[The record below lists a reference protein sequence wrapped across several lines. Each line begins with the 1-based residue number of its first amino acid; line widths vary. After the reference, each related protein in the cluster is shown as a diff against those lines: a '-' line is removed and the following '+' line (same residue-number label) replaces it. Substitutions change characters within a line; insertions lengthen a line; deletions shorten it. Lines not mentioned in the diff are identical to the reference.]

1 MSEEWLARMRELARR
16 DADEL
21 TPRPQFTVYGLAE
34 PEVLPLGA
42 TLPMQ
47 DRDGEWASVG
57 LTYGDWASAA
67 GPWLIVVS
75 TPPRA
80 TPFDKE
86 FLLGEIDTDR
96 NRLAAEAWVDDEE
109 PPGPP
114 EYRPGRIK
122 TDKRNEHA
130 LLCRHGTLAAAHL
143 RPGDANVTVLVRGVD
158 LAGIRLVPVADLE
171 PYLRGREVQLEQIE
185 EYGQRMEPVL
195 EPAEGLAAYRA
206 YARHQVDGLL
216 RIWAVRQS
224 GAVPRFRAGEDATTA
239 ALGIR
244 ACHELSDRSGISLIK
259 AETQIKEFTDHLAA
273 MVQYVRW
280 FTGNERLRDR
290 AVDETLRHALL
301 GEKVS
306 SDKAQQAWANYW
318 NYQTSLAV
326 QSASHEALKAAA
338 RVGSELIRE
347 KWIDAW
353 LEWSFPH

>member
-1 MSEEWLARMRELARR
+1 MSEQWLARMRELARR

-21 TPRPQFTVYGLAE
+21 TPRPEFTVYGLAE

-42 TLPMQ
+42 TVPMQ

-67 GPWLIVVS
+67 GPWVIVVS
-75 TPPRA
+75 TPPRD

-86 FLLGEIDTDR
+86 FLLGEIETDR

-109 PPGPP
+109 PPGPAK
-114 EYRPGRIK
+114 YQAGRIE
-122 TDKRNEHA
+122 TDKRDEHA
-130 LLCRHGTLAAAHL
+130 LICRHGALAAAHL
-143 RPGDANVTVLVRGVD
+143 RPGDANVTVLVRGAD
-158 LAGIRLVPVADLE
+158 LTGIRLAPVTDLE
-171 PYLRGREVQLEQIE
+171 PYLRGRELQLQQIE
-185 EYGQRMEPVL
+185 EYEQRMVPVL

-206 YARHQVDGLL
+206 YARHEVDVLL
-216 RIWAVRQS
+216 RLWTASQA

-239 ALGIR
+239 ALGLR
-244 ACHELSDRSGISLIK
+244 AVRELSDRSGVSLIK
-259 AETQIKEFTDHLAA
+259 AEAQIKEFTDHLAA

-280 FTGNERLRDR
+280 FGEDERLRER

-326 QSASHEALKAAA
+326 QGASHEALRAAA